1 GGRGKGGEGDRVM
14 GSSTITKIGK
24 YEVVEILGKGGMGV
38 VYKAMDNLIER
49 LVAIKMMTG
58 GFTENPDLL
67 KRFYREAKST
77 GMLQHPNIVIVYE
90 LGEHEG
96 SPYLVMEFLEGEPL
110 DKIIASRRDVSMV
123 EKLGYIIQCCT
134 GLAYAHQR
142 GIVHRDI
149 KPANLM
155 VLKDGNCKIVDF
167 GIARIGDNSMTRTGQ
182 VVGTITYMSPEQ
194 INAQVVDGRTDIFSA
209 GVMLYE
215 LLTGILP
222 FEGKDTASTLLK
234 IIHEPPPPLSNYIQ
248 NYPPDLDEV
257 IKKALSKDRE
267 ERYATAEDFAFDL
280 GRVQD
285 TFKKTMVSDYVDRAK
300 QAVEKADLS
309 KAKEI
314 LQVVLKVD
322 TQHSVAKELMAEV
335 QQRMQRQQRGEQIK
349 QLRGH

>member
-1 GGRGKGGEGDRVM
+1 M
-14 GSSTITKIGK
+14 GSSTIAKIGK
-24 YEVVEILGKGGMGV
+24 YDVVEILGKGGMGV

-58 GFTENPDLL
+58 GFRENPDLL

-110 DKIIASRRDVSMV
+110 DKIISSRRDISMV
-123 EKLGYIIQCCT
+123 EKLGYIIQCCN

-215 LLTGILP
+215 LLTGALP

-234 IIHEPPPPLSNYIQ
+234 IIHEAPPSLKNYIA
-248 NYPPDLDEV
+248 NYPEELDEV
-257 IKKALSKDRE
+257 IRKALAKDRE
-267 ERYATAEDFAFDL
+267 ERFASAREF
-280 GRVQD
+280 GAS
-285 TFKKTMVSDYVDRAK
+285 F
-300 QAVEKADLS
+300 E
-309 KAKEI
+309 
-314 LQVVLKVD
+314 
-322 TQHSVAKELMAEV
+322 
-335 QQRMQRQQRGEQIK
+335 G
-349 QLRGH
+349 